1 MPCCGLEVVVGPAG
15 CALEAAAA
23 AAAPNCL
30 ALGGLDGVVIALLD
44 DVGGSGTD
52 V

>member
-1 MPCCGLEVVVGPAG
+1 MLCCGLEVVVGPAG
-15 CALEAAAA
+15 CALEAA

-44 DVGGSGTD
+44 DVRGSGTD